1 MPRSDDPNDPK
12 GLIREAYRIE
22 GIALPECRSIF
33 LDWALS
39 LPDGRDQK
47 QALTELHAAYAAR
60 DADRKLAQEQ
70 DALACEARAPL
81 EHTYV
86 HAHER
91 ALDGGTQPHWTGAAD
106 RDTRA
111 VAGRSRELIA
121 GATLPATSDLQH
133 EVFHSMRRE

>member
-47 QALTELHAAYAAR
+47 QALTELHAFYAAR
-60 DADRKLAQEQ
+60 DADHPMTQVLREGLDTAQ
-70 DALACEARAPL
+70 APRRRGGWRARP
-81 EHTYV
+81 
-86 HAHER
+86 R
-91 ALDGGTQPHWTGAAD
+91 
-106 RDTRA
+106 
-111 VAGRSRELIA
+111 
-121 GATLPATSDLQH
+121 
-133 EVFHSMRRE
+133 